1 LLETDTRS
9 PFPKLTDE
17 ETTMKA
23 APVFAA
29 LALIAGTPLAAQ
41 MSPMPMDAAMAPT
54 TTAAAPF
61 LMMAAES
68 DIFEITSSQIAVM
81 RSQNPAVRAYASM
94 LIDHHTQTTNVALTQ
109 AKAAGITPPPA
120 ILQAEKRAMITQ
132 LLAAS
137 AADFDRMYLTQQVP
151 AHEAALALHTTYAR
165 NGDTPQLR
173 TAAVGAV
180 PFVTRHLGE
189 ARRML
194 ATM

>member
-1 LLETDTRS
+1 
-9 PFPKLTDE
+9 
-17 ETTMKA
+17 MKA

-41 MSPMPMDAAMAPT
+41 RSPAQMSPMPMDTAMAPT
-54 TTAAAPF
+54 TTAAPLF

-81 RSQNPAVRAYASM
+81 RSQNPEVRAYASM
-94 LIDHHTQTTNVALTQ
+94 LIDHHTKTTDVALTQ

-120 ILQAEKRAMITQ
+120 ILQADKRAMITQ

-137 AADFDRMYLTQQVP
+137 PADFDRLYLTQQVP

-180 PFVTRHLGE
+180 PFVTRHLAE

-194 ATM
+194 GTM